1 MVGDGARSVWTLGPL
16 QDTLAS
22 DGCVGRLM
30 EMGHMSMFVHL
41 VVLFDCLNCILYL
54 QLM

>member
-16 QDTLAS
+16 QDTLRS
-22 DGCVGRLM
+22 M
-30 EMGHMSMFVHL
+30 EMGHVSMFVHL

-54 QLM
+54 HLM